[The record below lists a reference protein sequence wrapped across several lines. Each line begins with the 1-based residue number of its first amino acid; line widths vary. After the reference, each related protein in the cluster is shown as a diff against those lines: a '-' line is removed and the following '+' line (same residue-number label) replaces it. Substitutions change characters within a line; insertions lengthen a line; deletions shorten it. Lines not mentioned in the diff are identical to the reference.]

1 MSNSRLEE
9 IRQVR
14 LEKLNKLRELGIDPY
29 PSKFSKSITSVVKAR
44 EMQGK
49 TVSTAG
55 RLWRWR
61 EHGNVIFADLK
72 DDSGQIQ
79 LLFQK
84 KKLEDKFKILKLLDM
99 GDFLGVEGEVTTTQA
114 GEITL
119 DVTYFE
125 LLSKSLRPLPDD
137 WHGLKDIEERY
148 RQRYVDLLLNQES
161 RNVFITRAKIVSFL
175 RQYLDNHH
183 FLEVET
189 PVLQPLYGGASAMP
203 FSTHHNALD
212 SEFYLRISDELY
224 LKRLIVGGFDRV
236 YEMSKD
242 FRNEGVDR
250 SHNPEFTMLEF
261 YWAYAD
267 YHKLMEFTEEMLSGL
282 VKEIT
287 GGYKVNYQ
295 EEEINF
301 TPPWPRISYRDAILE
316 HSGIDINQADT
327 YDKLLE
333 EIKLNNIKMDLKA
346 PKGYGA
352 LLDAMYKATTRPH
365 LKGPLFLTDRPTEF
379 VTLAKRIPSDPNKTA
394 SFQLLVLGNEL
405 LNAYNELNDP
415 IDQELRWKE
424 SEELGEKGQEE
435 HEVLDRDYIR
445 ALEYG
450 MPPTAGWG
458 MGIDRFTSILTNQP
472 SLKDTILFP
481 TLRPEKVND
490 KS

>member
-1 MSNSRLEE
+1 MSQSRLEE

-29 PSKFSKSITSVVKAR
+29 PAKYSKVTVTVTVAR
-44 EMQGK
+44 ESMGK
-49 TVSTAG
+49 KVAVAG
-55 RLWRWR
+55 RLLRWR
-61 EHGNVIFADLK
+61 EHGNVIFADLR

-84 KKLEDKFKILKLLDM
+84 KVLNTQYSILKLIDM
-99 GDFLGVEGEVTTTQA
+99 GDFLGVEGEVTTTSA
-114 GEITL
+114 GEITI
-119 DVTYFE
+119 DVSYFE
-125 LLSKSLRPLPDD
+125 LLSKSIRPLPDD

-161 RNVFITRAKIVSFL
+161 RQVFIARAKIVKYL
-175 RQYLDNHH
+175 RQYLDDHR

-267 YHKLMEFTEEMLSGL
+267 YDQLMKFTEEMLSSL
-282 VKEIT
+282 VKEVT
-287 GGYKVNYQ
+287 GDYKISYQ
-295 EEEINF
+295 GEEIDF
-301 TPPWPRISYRDAILE
+301 KPPWPRISYRDAILK
-316 HSGIDINQADT
+316 HSGIDIDETTT
-327 YDKLLE
+327 YEKLLK
-333 EIKLNNIKMDLKA
+333 EIEINNIKFDRKNI
-346 PKGYGA
+346 KGYGA
-352 LLDAMYKATTRPH
+352 ILDAMYKHTTRPH
-365 LKGPLFLTDRPTEF
+365 LMGPLFLTDRPTEF
-379 VTLAKRIPSDPNKTA
+379 VTLAKRLPTDPNKTA

-415 IDQELRWKE
+415 QDQELRWKE
-424 SEELGEKGQEE
+424 SEKLGEEGQEE

-458 MGIDRFTSILTNQP
+458 MGIDRFTSILTDQP

-481 TLRPEKVND
+481 TLRPEK
-490 KS
+490 